1 MSFTLPV
8 ALVLLVAIPLIVY
21 LGWPRLRYRR
31 WRDAASLLLRV
42 MIATLL
48 ILALAGAQAVRS
60 ADRLGV
66 VFLMDVSDSVGQ
78 ITQEAELNY
87 IRQSLQSMGP
97 DDLAGVVLFGAN
109 ALVERRLSAVRELGP
124 ILSTP
129 VTSNTDIEEA
139 IRQGLAMF
147 PAGVAR
153 RIVILTDGRPTVGDA
168 ESAAQLAAAI
178 GVEISYVLFEN
189 PPIPEVQV
197 SNVNVPSAVNA
208 GQQFDLSFTVQA
220 EAATDARITVLASGE
235 MIHQEEVE
243 LQQGTN
249 NYTLSLMSGGSG
261 FKDFTVQV
269 EPTGNDNFYQNNQLE
284 AFSRVIGP
292 PRILLVYPSG
302 EGGEEEI
309 RYLLP
314 ALQEAGLT
322 VDTTESDGIPI
333 GLAPLVQYDSII
345 LANVPATQLSPQRME
360 TLESYVRDLGGGLV
374 VSGGPDTYGPGG
386 YFQTPLEEMLPV
398 EMQIRDQQRIPQLTI
413 AYLIDTSGSMGM
425 IGPSGVENIELAKE
439 AIIRSIDFLQ
449 ASDRAGVAN
458 FETAGTWVAQ
468 IQPVLDR
475 VMLQELV
482 AGLRAGG
489 GTDIMAGLRLVAR
502 DIVNEPSERK
512 HIILLTDGGADPTGL
527 VELTAD
533 LYDNNDVT
541 LSVIGIGAGA
551 APFLLD
557 MAEAGGGNYHAVDVI
572 EAIPTIFTLE
582 TVLATR
588 SYILEESFVP
598 TLTASSPI
606 MNGIT
611 SAPPLLGYVAT
622 SPKLTA
628 QVILRGPE
636 PYNDPILASWQY
648 GLGRSVAFMS
658 DATARWATNWVAWD
672 DFVRFWSQAVRW
684 TITEGTSDNLETRV
698 VMEGEQARLIVDA
711 RDAGGDFLNGLN
723 LQMSLVDPELQS
735 TMLPLQ
741 QVAPGRYEAVFTPG
755 LEGAY
760 LLHVAGTGA
769 DGETPVAL
777 EQTTGWVMSYSSE
790 YDIQA
795 EQTDAELFMNSL
807 ASLTG
812 GRSLAEDPG
821 AAFAHNLSAQ
831 ATTTPIWPW
840 LLLAALLLLPFDIAV
855 RRLVITR
862 TDVQRAWQAVFG
874 RARAAAEG
882 PSERLSTLMTAKERG
897 RQRAEEAG
905 EAATGTV
912 GALRARRDQARAE
925 TAAQAAPPT
934 APVQDKPRYA
944 SRTAQRTPTTSN
956 IAGEL
961 LKKRKGRGEG
971 EDG

>member
-1 MSFTLPV
+1 MSFT
-8 ALVLLVAIPLIVY
+8 IPLALLLLLTIPVIVY
-21 LGWPRLRYRR
+21 LGWPRVRYRR

-42 MIATLL
+42 VVVTLL

-66 VFLMDVSDSVGQ
+66 VFLVDASDSVGQ
-78 ITQEAELNY
+78 ATQEAELEY
-87 IRQSLQSMGP
+87 IGQSLQSMGP
-97 DDLAGVVLFGAN
+97 DDLAGVVLFGSN

-153 RIVILTDGRPTVGDA
+153 RLVILTDGRATVGDA
-168 ESAAQLAAAI
+168 ESAAQLASAT

-189 PPIPEVQV
+189 QPTPEVQV
-197 SNVNVPSAVNA
+197 SDVRVPSAVNA
-208 GQQFDLSFTVQA
+208 GQQFDLSFSVVAQEQTP
-220 EAATDARITVLASGE
+220 ATITVLASGE
-235 MIHQEEVE
+235 IIHQEVVE
-243 LQQGTN
+243 LRQGTN
-249 NYTLSLMSGGSG
+249 NYTLSLTGGGSG

-292 PRILLVYPSG
+292 PRVLLVSTS
-302 EGGEEEI
+302 ENEI

-314 ALQEAGLT
+314 ALQEAGLM
-322 VDTTESDGIPI
+322 VDTTQPNGIPI
-333 GLAPLVQYDSII
+333 GLAPLAQYDSII
-345 LANVPATQLSPQRME
+345 LVNVPATQLSPRRME

-374 VSGGPDTYGPGG
+374 VSGGPNTYGPGG
-386 YFQTPLEEMLPV
+386 YFQTPLEEALPV
-398 EMQIRDQQRIPQLTI
+398 EMQIRDQQRIPQLTLV
-413 AYLIDTSGSMGM
+413 YLLDTSGSMGM
-425 IGPSGVENIELAKE
+425 ISPSGVENIELAKE

-449 ASDRAGVAN
+449 PTDRAGLAN
-458 FETAGTWVAQ
+458 FETAGTWLAD

-475 VMLQELV
+475 VALQQII

-489 GTDIMAGLRLVAR
+489 GTDIMAGMRLVSR
-502 DIVNEPSERK
+502 VIVNEPSERR

-527 VELTAD
+527 VELSSD
-533 LYDNNDVT
+533 LYDNYDVT

-572 EAIPTIFTLE
+572 ENIPTIFTLE

-588 SYILEESFVP
+588 SYILEETFVP

-606 MNGIT
+606 MQGIT
-611 SAPPLLGYVAT
+611 SAPPLLGYVAV

-636 PYNDPILASWQY
+636 PYSDPILASWQY

-658 DATARWATNWVAWD
+658 DATARWAINWVSWD

-684 TITEGTSDNLETRV
+684 TITEGTSSNLETRV
-698 VMEGEQARLIVDA
+698 VMEGEQARLVVDA
-711 RDAGGDFLNGLN
+711 RDGDGDFLNGLN
-723 LQMSLVDPELQS
+723 LQMSLVDPELQAS
-735 TMLPLQ
+735 LLPLQ

-755 LEGAY
+755 VEGAY
-760 LLHVAGTGA
+760 ILHVAGTGVNG
-769 DGETPVAL
+769 DERLVL
-777 EQTTGWVMSYSSE
+777 DQTTGWVMSYSSE
-790 YDIQA
+790 YDVQS
-795 EQTDAELFMNSL
+795 EQVDADLLMTSL

-812 GRSLAEDPG
+812 GRSLAENPG
-821 AAFAHNLSAQ
+821 EVFAHNLTSQ
-831 ATTTPIWPW
+831 PTTTPIWPW
-840 LLLAALLLLPFDIAV
+840 LLLVAVILLPFDIAV
-855 RRLVITR
+855 RRLVINR
-862 TDVQRAWQAVFG
+862 SDVQKAWQAVFG
-874 RARAAAEG
+874 RARAVAEM

-905 EAATGTV
+905 EMATGTV
-912 GALRARRDQARAE
+912 GALRARRDQVRSE
-925 TAAQAAPPT
+925 TTTQVAPP
-934 APVQDKPRYA
+934 AAAAQDKPRYSPRPA
-944 SRTAQRTPTTSN
+944 ERTPQPTGSN
-956 IAGEL
+956 VAGEL
-961 LKKRKGRGEG
+961 LKKRKGRSDKE
-971 EDG
+971 E